1 MKSGDWSYEI
11 ISWKFHLALCILT
24 DENKYKVTWIL
35 FSNIL
40 KKSRKVFIKRT
51 EMKRCHSVLFISV

>member
-11 ISWKFHLALCILT
+11 ISWKCHLALCILT
-24 DENKYKVTWIL
+24 DENKYKGTWIL

-40 KKSRKVFIKRT
+40 KKSRKIFIKRT
-51 EMKRCHSVLFISV
+51 EMKR